1 MIDEEPRVEPSHRPD
16 ADSYGESLLYDFSK
30 FLTTLSILA
39 LGGVLTLTQTADR
52 SDIKTFNIVLAIS
65 AIALAGTLAVTTA
78 NSIAYA
84 RASGQA
90 LPRNLHRYILAA
102 MALLGMGMGIFLF
115 MWMDTLN

>member
-1 MIDEEPRVEPSHRPD
+1 MIDEETRIEAKPD
-16 ADSYGESLLYDFSK
+16 ADRYGESLLYDFAK

-52 SDIKTFNIVLAIS
+52 TDIKTFNIMLAIG

-84 RASGQA
+84 RASAQE
-90 LPRNLHRYILAA
+90 LPRNLHRYIVAA
-102 MALLGMGMGIFLF
+102 MALLGMGMGVFLY